1 MMWVSHKVQH
11 KKEDI
16 MIDKKELKK
25 ALIVHDV
32 SVPMIAEA
40 AEVSESTV
48 YRWLANPEK
57 LNIGQVELIKD
68 LARLNKDE
76 FTRIFYPETVA

>member
-1 MMWVSHKVQH
+1 MQH
-11 KKEDI
+11 KKEDN

-32 SVPMIAEA
+32 SVPMLAEA

-48 YRWLANPEK
+48 YRWLANPES
-57 LNIGQVELIKD
+57 LDIGKVELIKD
-68 LARLNKDE
+68 LAKLNKDE
-76 FTRIFYPETVA
+76 FMRIFYPEIVA

>member
-1 MMWVSHKVQH
+1 
-11 KKEDI
+11 

-40 AEVSESTV
+40 ANVTESTV
-48 YRWLANPEK
+48 YRWLAKPEK
-57 LNIGQVELIKD
+57 MNVGIVELIKD
-68 LARLNKDE
+68 LTKMDRDE
-76 FTRIFYPETVA
+76 FTRIFYAETVA